1 MNFNNNIGSYIMVEE
16 RLTRKSYV
24 YIGIYI
30 VRTSDCTLKHLH
42 LIFYILYLNKVDL
55 KGKEKISRKIFG
67 FYKITFLFIC
77 SVFI

>member
-24 YIGIYI
+24 YMGIYI
-30 VRTSDCTLKHLH
+30 VKTDCTIKNLH
-42 LIFYILYLNKVDL
+42 LVFYILHLTKVDL
-55 KGKEKISRKIFG
+55 KGKEKISSKSFG
-67 FYKITFLFIC
+67 FYKVTFLFIC